1 MRRIVMVAAMA
12 ASVPAMACA
21 QDSRPTGSA
30 AAASGAAAPA
40 GDGGVTATTLGGRL
54 RVPPGFTVTE
64 WAQVGGPRF
73 MALAPDGAVYVSRP
87 GARVVDRLED
97 KDGDGRAES
106 RTTAVSGLTYPHGVA
121 IRDGRLYVAMLDA
134 VVRTALG
141 GDGRASA
148 RLDTLARYTGGGG
161 HRTRTVVFGADGA
174 MYVSIGSSCNVCIE
188 KDADRATVM
197 RYDANGKNGRVFARG
212 LRNAVGLAV
221 NPATRQLW
229 ATTHERDNLRP
240 EHQDLPP
247 EEIDILRDG
256 ADYGWPYCWG
266 DRQPNP
272 EFGDKARCERTVAP
286 ALAMQAHSA
295 PLDITFLDRASTF
308 PRDWRGDALVA
319 FHGSWNRDEPTGAKV
334 VRVRVR
340 DGRPVS
346 YEEFIVG
353 FQQED
358 GSRWGRP
365 AGLLVLKDGSV
376 LVSDDQGGRIWRV
389 TYSAPK

>member
-1 MRRIVMVAAMA
+1 MMRRIVMVAVLAMTVPVM
-12 ASVPAMACA
+12 ASA
-21 QDSRPTGSA
+21 QGSRRD
-30 AAASGAAAPA
+30 GAAAPA
-40 GDGGVTATTLGGRL
+40 GDGNVTATTLGGRL

-87 GARVVDRLED
+87 GARIVERLMD
-97 KDGDGRAES
+97 KDGDGRAETRS
-106 RTTAVSGLTYPHGVA
+106 TVLSGLRYPHGVA
-121 IRDGRLYVAMLDA
+121 IRDGYLYVANIDHVA
-134 VVRTALG
+134 RTRLA
-141 GDGRASA
+141 GDGSA
-148 RLDTLARYTGGGG
+148 TGTVDTLARYTGGGG

-174 MYVSIGSSCNVCIE
+174 MYVSIGSSCNVCVE
-188 KDADRATVM
+188 QAEDRATVM
-197 RYDANGKNGRVFARG
+197 RFDADGKNGRVYARG

-221 NPATRQLW
+221 HPTTKQIW
-229 ATTHERDNLRP
+229 ATTHERDMLQP
-240 EHQDLPP
+240 DHQDLPP

-266 DRQPNP
+266 DRRPNP
-272 EFGDKARCERTVAP
+272 EFHDQARCDRTVPP

-346 YEEFIVG
+346 YEDFIVG
-353 FQQED
+353 FQRED
-358 GSRWGRP
+358 GTRWGRP

-376 LVSDDQGGRIWRV
+376 LVSDDQAGMIYRV
-389 TYSAPK
+389 TWAAPK

>member
-1 MRRIVMVAAMA
+1 MRRIVMMAALA
-12 ASVPAMACA
+12 ASVPLACDA
-21 QDSRPTGSA
+21 QQAATNGSA
-30 AAASGAAAPA
+30 RTAGAAAPA
-40 GDGGVTATTLGGRL
+40 GDGGVSATTLGGRL

-87 GARVVDRLED
+87 GARVVDRLVD

-106 RTTAVSGLTYPHGVA
+106 RTTAVSGLTAPHGVA
-121 IRDGRLYVAMLDA
+121 FRDGKLYVAMLDA
-134 VVRTALG
+134 VVRTSLDT
-141 GDGRASA
+141 DGRATGA
-148 RLDTLARYTGGGG
+148 LDTLARYTGGGG
-161 HRTRTVVFGADGA
+161 HRTRTVVFGADGG
-174 MYVSIGSSCNVCIE
+174 MYVSIGSSCNICVE
-188 KDADRATVM
+188 QASDRATVM
-197 RYDANGKNGRVFARG
+197 RFDADGKHGRVFARG

-240 EHQDLPP
+240 EHEDLPP

-266 DRQPNP
+266 DRVPNP
-272 EFGDKARCERTVAP
+272 EFHDQARCRNTVAP

-295 PLDITFLDRASTF
+295 PLDITFLDRATTF

-319 FHGSWNRDEPTGAKV
+319 FHGSWNRDQPTGAKV

-340 DGRPVS
+340 DGKPVS
-346 YEEFIVG
+346 YEDFIVG
-353 FQQED
+353 FQRED
-358 GSRWGRP
+358 GTRWGRP
-365 AGLLVLKDGSV
+365 AGLLVMKDGSL
-376 LVSDDQGGRIWRV
+376 LVSDDQGGMIYRV
-389 TYSAPK
+389 TWTAPK

>member
-1 MRRIVMVAAMA
+1 MRKLMAVAIA
-12 ASVPAMACA
+12 AVIPMGASA
-21 QDSRPTGSA
+21 QGVRPD
-30 AAASGAAAPA
+30 GAAAPA
-40 GDGGVTATTLGGRL
+40 GDGGTTATTLGGRL
-54 RVPPGFTVTE
+54 RVPPGFAVTE
-64 WAQVGGPRF
+64 WARVGGPRF

-106 RTTAVSGLTYPHGVA
+106 RVTAASGLNYPHGVA
-121 IRDGRLYVAMLDA
+121 IRDGRLHVATLDA
-134 VVRTALG
+134 VVRTSLG
-141 GDGRASA
+141 RDGRATGA
-148 RLDTLARYTGGGG
+148 LDTLARYTGGGG

-174 MYVSIGSSCNVCIE
+174 MYVSIGSSCNVCVE

-197 RYDANGKNGRVFARG
+197 RYDADGKNGRVFARG

-221 NPATRQLW
+221 HPGTRQLW
-229 ATTHERDNLRP
+229 ATTHERDNMRP
-240 EHQDLPP
+240 DHQDLPP

-266 DRQPNP
+266 DRRPNP
-272 EFGDKARCERTVAP
+272 EFGDRERCRTTVPP

-295 PLDITFLDRASTF
+295 PLDITFLDRASMF

-319 FHGSWNRDEPTGAKV
+319 FHGSWNRTVPTGAKV
-334 VRVRVR
+334 VRIRVR

-346 YEEFIVG
+346 YEDFIVG
-353 FQQED
+353 FQAED
-358 GSRWGRP
+358 GTRWGRP

-376 LVSDDQGGRIWRV
+376 LVSDDQGGVIWRV
-389 TYSAPK
+389 TYAAPR